1 MIRQPVQ
8 DGQDYS
14 AKNEKIRSI
23 QSIHV
28 GKERWF
34 MPEYYP
40 VYLNLAG
47 KRCVIIGGGTIAQGK
62 IGGLR
67 QAGCHITVISPE
79 ATPGIRQ
86 AAARGDIEFIERVY
100 QPGDLAGAF
109 IGVAATNVW
118 HVNREIFEEAERAG
132 VLLNVVDDPDL
143 CSFIAP
149 SIVKREPVTL
159 AISTGGASPALARKL
174 RETLAEAAALE
185 WADLA
190 DVLAQ
195 ARRLIKAR
203 RLVIDP
209 ERWQCCI
216 TRELLA
222 LAQQGRSGAALDL
235 LLSQLTDAA
244 APGLCPDLAR
254 CQPRHCALRQGAAE
268 KRAATA
274 AESGQDSAAFPESGI
289 AGANPPAAAGAARP
303 QKELARQCC

>member
-1 MIRQPVQ
+1 
-8 DGQDYS
+8 
-14 AKNEKIRSI
+14 
-23 QSIHV
+23 
-28 GKERWF
+28 
-34 MPEYYP
+34 MPDYYP

-47 KRCVIIGGGTIAQGK
+47 KRCVIIGGGAIAQGK
-62 IGGLR
+62 IGGLL

-86 AAARGDIEFIERVY
+86 AAQRGDVTWLERTY
-100 QPGDLAGAF
+100 QPGDLEGAF

-118 HVNREIFEEAERAG
+118 HVNREIYEEAERLG

-174 RETLAEAAALE
+174 RETLAHAEALE

-195 ARRLIKAR
+195 ARRIIKEKRVA
-203 RLVIDP
+203 IDP

-216 TRELLA
+216 TRDLLNMV
-222 LAQQGRSGAALDL
+222 QEGRSEEALDVL
-235 LLSQLTDAA
+235 LRQLLDPEM
-244 APGLCPDLAR
+244 PGMCDNLAK
-254 CQPRHCALRQGAAE
+254 CQPRNCQ
-268 KRAATA
+268 
-274 AESGQDSAAFPESGI
+274 
-289 AGANPPAAAGAARP
+289 
-303 QKELARQCC
+303 ARQTAREKAAKPTEAVR

>member
-1 MIRQPVQ
+1 
-8 DGQDYS
+8 
-14 AKNEKIRSI
+14 
-23 QSIHV
+23 
-28 GKERWF
+28 

-118 HVNREIFEEAERAG
+118 HVNREIFEEAERNG

-190 DVLAQ
+190 EVLAQ

-222 LAQQGRSGAALDL
+222 LAQQGRSDDALDL
-235 LLSQLTDAA
+235 LLSRLTDAA
-244 APGLCPDLAR
+244 APGLCPDLTR
-254 CQPRHCALRQGAAE
+254 CQPRHCALRQGRTADNAA
-268 KRAATA
+268 ATATA
-274 AESGQDSAAFPESGI
+274 AESGPDSADFPESGK

>member
-1 MIRQPVQ
+1 
-8 DGQDYS
+8 
-14 AKNEKIRSI
+14 
-23 QSIHV
+23 
-28 GKERWF
+28 
-34 MPEYYP
+34 MPDYYP

-62 IGGLR
+62 IGGLL
-67 QAGCHITVISPE
+67 QAGCRVTVISPA
-79 ATPGIRQ
+79 ATAGIRA

-118 HVNREIFEEAERAG
+118 HVNREIFEEAEERG
-132 VLLNVVDDPDL
+132 TLLNVVDDPDL

-190 DVLAQ
+190 AVLGQ
-195 ARRLIKAR
+195 ARRIVKAR
-203 RLVIDP
+203 RVVIDP

-216 TRELLA
+216 TRELLE
-222 LAQQGRSGAALDL
+222 LAQEGQSAAALTKL
-235 LLSQLTDAA
+235 LGQLLDDS
-244 APGLCPDLAR
+244 APGLCANLTQCAPKGCAAR
-254 CQPRHCALRQGAAE
+254 RQVQE
-268 KRAATA
+268 ENRATA
-274 AESGQDSAAFPESGI
+274 ASV
-289 AGANPPAAAGAARP
+289 P
-303 QKELARQCC
+303 QKEGAR

>member
-1 MIRQPVQ
+1 
-8 DGQDYS
+8 
-14 AKNEKIRSI
+14 
-23 QSIHV
+23 
-28 GKERWF
+28 
-34 MPEYYP
+34 MPDYYP

-62 IGGLR
+62 IGGLK
-67 QAGCHITVISPE
+67 QAGCQITVISPD

-86 AAARGDIEFIERVY
+86 AAQRGDVEWLERTY

-118 HVNREIFEEAERAG
+118 HVNREIYEEAERLG

-174 RETLAEAAALE
+174 RETLADAEALE

-195 ARRLIKAR
+195 ARRIVKEKR
-203 RLVIDP
+203 IVIDP

-216 TRELLA
+216 TRDLLEMT
-222 LAQQGRSGAALDL
+222 QEGRSDEALEVL
-235 LLSQLTDAA
+235 LGQLLNPET
-244 APGLCPDLAR
+244 PGMCGDLAR
-254 CQPRHCALRQGAAE
+254 CQTRSCQVRQGLAQDAQDG
-268 KRAATA
+268 
-274 AESGQDSAAFPESGI
+274 SGQQDV
-289 AGANPPAAAGAARP
+289 
-303 QKELARQCC
+303 RQREAVR

>member
-1 MIRQPVQ
+1 
-8 DGQDYS
+8 
-14 AKNEKIRSI
+14 
-23 QSIHV
+23 
-28 GKERWF
+28 
-34 MPEYYP
+34 MPDYYP

-62 IGGLR
+62 IGALL
-67 QAGCHITVISPE
+67 QAGCQITVISPD

-86 AAARGDIEFIERVY
+86 AAQRGDVTWLERTY
-100 QPGDLAGAF
+100 QRGDLEGAF

-118 HVNREIFEEAERAG
+118 HVNREIFEEAEELG

-174 RETLAEAAALE
+174 RETLANAEALE

-195 ARRLIKAR
+195 ARRVIKEKRVA
-203 RLVIDP
+203 IDP

-216 TRELLA
+216 TRDLLDMV
-222 LAQQGRSGAALDL
+222 QKGRSGEALEM
-235 LLSQLTDAA
+235 LLSQLQNPETS
-244 APGLCPDLAR
+244 GMCPDLSKCNTRSCQAR
-254 CQPRHCALRQGAAE
+254 Q
-268 KRAATA
+268 
-274 AESGQDSAAFPESGI
+274 
-289 AGANPPAAAGAARP
+289 AAREN
-303 QKELARQCC
+303 KGRKREAVR